1 MSLALFKTFLLSWN
15 EIDNS
20 CICAIFTQHT
30 HSFSMLQC
38 VLYMQ
43 YDEAAASSPGP
54 GAACT
59 VWAGEVDYLVA
70 EGWMGLWSCFRQP
83 SHHSGSR
90 PPQKTRNTH
99 LVPVLMLTLS
109 PKQARKDNQY
119 PLIATIR
126 ILTSFSSRCAA
137 PKKRKEHLAGPLLV
151 IHFLLLSFSFSL
163 FQYVFYVPLKS
174 QQTQQPTPKYL
185 HQSTLPTCLANVPW

>member
-1 MSLALFKTFLLSWN
+1 MEWDIQYS
-15 EIDNS
+15 S
-20 CICAIFTQHT
+20 CICAVLHIACTQFEHA
-30 HSFSMLQC
+30 SSVC
-38 VLYMQ
+38 CMQ
-43 YDEAAASSPGP
+43 YDEAAASSPDP
-54 GAACT
+54 RAACT

-70 EGWMGLWSCFRQP
+70 EGWMGPWSCFRQP

-99 LVPVLMLTLS
+99 LVPALMLTLS

-137 PKKRKEHLAGPLLV
+137 PKKRKEHLAVPLLV
-151 IHFLLLSFSFSL
+151 IHFLFLSFSFSL
-163 FQYVFYVPLKS
+163 SLPVCVLCTFKIPNKNNSQHRNIYTKALYPL
-174 QQTQQPTPKYL
+174 
-185 HQSTLPTCLANVPW
+185 A